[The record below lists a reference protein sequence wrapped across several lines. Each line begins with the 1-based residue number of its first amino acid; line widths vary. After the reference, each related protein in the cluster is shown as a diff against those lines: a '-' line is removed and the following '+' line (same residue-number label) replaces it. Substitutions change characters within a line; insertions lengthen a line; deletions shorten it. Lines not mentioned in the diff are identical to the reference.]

1 VIYVFLNCGVFIFIQ
16 VFANPAQSLIK
27 MVLKSTILQ
36 PRPCEFFTDMA
47 SLGFFIAEEA
57 RIDAMTGSPRIYA
70 PTPDAIQAAG
80 SALRA
85 GQLIGMPTETVYGLG
100 AAIHQDA
107 ALAAVFA
114 YKQRPFEDPL
124 IVHVL
129 NATDAWSLWDLNA
142 KTRPLIEALVDS
154 FWPGPLTL
162 VARAR
167 DEVSRLVRGGGD
179 AVGVRS
185 PTHPIARALI
195 EAAGIPIAAPSANLF
210 GHVSPTR
217 AQHVA
222 DDFYDRPL
230 MILDGD
236 RSTIGIESTV
246 VKVDDDGHL
255 RLLRHGAI
263 SEGDIV
269 ETLKSKGLS
278 VSFSSKLPGQTPKK
292 VEAPGQYLRHYAP
305 HTPAWMLTSADVM
318 PEGYVARETMPLS
331 AVACLDFAQRFATR
345 RLDFHSYQDLADN
358 GQISTAAQT
367 LFQQLRASETQAGHQ
382 VILLPE
388 LDPHQPDQ
396 QAVYDRIFR
405 ACEGKRACIVG
416 LEVHLS

>member
-1 VIYVFLNCGVFIFIQ
+1 MTASPHIC
-16 VFANPAQSLIK
+16 
-27 MVLKSTILQ
+27 Q
-36 PRPCEFFTDMA
+36 PTSEA
-47 SLGFFIAEEA
+47 IA
-57 RIDAMTGSPRIYA
+57 
-70 PTPDAIQAAG
+70 AAAD
-80 SALRA
+80 ALRN
-85 GQLIGMPTETVYGLG
+85 GQLVGMPTETVYGLG
-100 AAIHQDA
+100 AAINQDA
-107 ALAAVFA
+107 ALEAVFA

-129 NATDAWSLWDLNA
+129 TASEALSLWHLNG
-142 KTRPLIEALVDS
+142 KTEALITTLMHA

-167 DEVSRLVRGGGD
+167 EGVSRLVRGGGD

-185 PTHPIARALI
+185 PAHPVARALI
-195 EAAGIPIAAPSANLF
+195 EATGIPVAAPSANLF

-222 DDFYDRPL
+222 DDFFDRPL
-230 MILDGD
+230 LILDGD

-246 VKVDDDGHL
+246 LKVDDDGHL

-263 SEGDIV
+263 GEADILDV
-269 ETLKSKGLS
+269 LQEKGLKT
-278 VSFSSKLPGQTPKK
+278 SFSSKVPGQTPKK

-305 HTPAWMLTSADVM
+305 HTPAWMLSRTASM
-318 PEGYVARETMPLS
+318 PEGYAVREILPLS
-331 AVACLDFAQRFATR
+331 AVACLDFARRFAAR
-345 RLDFHSYQDLADN
+345 RQDFHSYQDLAED
-358 GQISTAAQT
+358 GTMEGAAQA
-367 LFQQLRASETQAGHQ
+367 LFQQLRASENQLGHQ
-382 VILLPE
+382 IILLPE
-388 LDPHQPDQ
+388 LDPHQPEQ